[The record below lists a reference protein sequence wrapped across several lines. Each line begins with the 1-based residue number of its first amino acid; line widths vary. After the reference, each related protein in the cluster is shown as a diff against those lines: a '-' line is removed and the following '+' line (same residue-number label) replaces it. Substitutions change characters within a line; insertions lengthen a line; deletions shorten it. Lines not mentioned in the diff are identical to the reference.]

1 MSDSIFDSVKKVLN
15 VPSTDDSF
23 DADVLMHI
31 NSVLSIVCQLG
42 VGPENG
48 LTITDSTTTWVTF
61 LGNDSKFNFVKDY
74 VYLRVRMLFDPP
86 TSSYVIEAL
95 RQQYQELEWRISALR
110 ESTAWTDPTVPTTT

>member
-1 MSDSIFDSVKKVLN
+1 MSDSILDSVKKVLN
-15 VPSTDDSF
+15 VPSTDESF

-31 NSVLSIVCQLG
+31 NSILSIVCQLG

-61 LGNDSKFNFVKDY
+61 LGNDPKFNFVKDY

-86 TSSYVIEAL
+86 TSSYVIDAL
-95 RQQYQELEWRISALR
+95 TKQYQELEWRISALR
-110 ESTAWTDPTVPTTT
+110 ESTAWVDPTVPTTT